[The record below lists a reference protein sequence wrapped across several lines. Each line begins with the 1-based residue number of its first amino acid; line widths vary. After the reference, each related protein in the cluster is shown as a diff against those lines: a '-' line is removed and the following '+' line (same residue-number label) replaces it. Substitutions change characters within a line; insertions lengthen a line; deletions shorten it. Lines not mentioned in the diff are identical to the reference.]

1 MTAIRQPV
9 LWVSA
14 ALLALVVW
22 AYFPGLSGGFL
33 FDDHSNI
40 VSNEELTNTSSST
53 HNLWRATLSG
63 ISGPLGRPVSM
74 LTFAVEIRLFGIDAF
89 PMKVLNL
96 IIHLATGLSLYLLSV
111 AFLQHLK
118 PDSDQRRSV
127 RWAAVAVAAIWLL
140 HPFNVTAVS
149 YIVQRMTSLSALFS
163 VLAVYTYFRGRTG
176 QLVRPGGWHI
186 WLPTTALFTAL
197 AVLSKESGVLVPV
210 YLLVTEVFLLRFSA
224 CSRTDARWVRLV
236 HVSWVSAAVLG
247 TAYVSSLRPEL
258 ILEGYESRPF
268 NLTERVFTEAR
279 VLVWYL
285 YMIVVPDISQMTLY
299 HDAYPISRSLLSPL
313 TTLLSI
319 ATLLALIVSAW
330 LFRLRYPLFGFGLF
344 WFLGGHLIES
354 TVVALELVFEHRNYL
369 PGFGIIL
376 VVVAGLRAF
385 LARMSGRRK
394 HFHFVATLAGLAI
407 LALAVAT
414 HIRNFVWSD
423 RVASVLV
430 DAQNHPD
437 SPRANI
443 EVGIVYAGLS
453 KATRDTGEKAQLR
466 ELARSYFQKAA
477 DLRPESPNGM
487 LAIAVMYYEQETR
500 PPSGVE
506 SELTRRLSLGQID
519 AGTAS
524 GLKALTDCVVK
535 DVCKIDEAYYL
546 AVMEGAFLNP
556 NITDVYGSYVL
567 GLMAN
572 FHAARTG
579 DSDLAI
585 MLVKR
590 AMELDPGKFDIR
602 LELIEHLVLGGY
614 FTQALRELDIFER
627 TDRLKKYGTLSA
639 SWRSQIESLLAQSTH
654 PQQESTPRDQIEG
667 AVD

>member
-1 MTAIRQPV
+1 MIGTRQTV
-9 LWVSA
+9 LWVTA
-14 ALLALVVW
+14 ALLTLSVW
-22 AYFPGLSGGFL
+22 AYHPGLSGDFL
-33 FDDHSNI
+33 LDDDANI
-40 VSNEELTNTSSST
+40 VSNEELTRASFSASD
-53 HNLWRATLSG
+53 LWRAALSG
-63 ISGPLGRPVSM
+63 ISGPLNRPVSM
-74 LTFAVEIRLFGIDAF
+74 CTFAIEIALNGVDPF

-96 IIHLATGLSLYLLSV
+96 VIHLACGLSIYLL
-111 AFLQHLK
+111 AFAVFQQLNA
-118 PDSDQRRSV
+118 DSSQRRSF
-127 RWAAVAVAAIWLL
+127 RWAALAVAAIWLL
-140 HPFNVTAVS
+140 HPINVTAVS

-176 QLVRPGGWHI
+176 QLVRPGRWHV

-224 CSRTDARWVRLV
+224 CSRTDARWVRLI
-236 HVSWVSAAVLG
+236 HVGWVAAAVLC
-247 TAYVSSLRPEL
+247 TAYVSLLRPEL
-258 ILEGYESRPF
+258 ILGGYESRPF
-268 NLTERVFTEAR
+268 NLTERVLTEAR

-299 HDAYPISRSLLSPL
+299 HDAYPISKSLLSPP
-313 TTLLSI
+313 TTLL
-319 ATLLALIVSAW
+319 AFVTLLALIVSAW
-330 LFRLRYPLFGFGLF
+330 VFRVRYPLFGFGLF

-369 PGFGIIL
+369 PGFGVIL
-376 VVVAGLRAF
+376 AVVAGLRAF
-385 LARMSGRRK
+385 LARLSGRRK
-394 HFHFVATLAGLAI
+394 HFHFVAILAGLAI

-414 HIRNFVWSD
+414 HIRTFVWSD
-423 RVASVLV
+423 RLSAVLV
-430 DAQNHPD
+430 DAENHRE
-437 SPRANI
+437 SPRANMA
-443 EVGIVYAGLS
+443 VGTAYARLS
-453 KATRDTGEKAQLR
+453 KATEETGEKAEFR
-466 ELARSYFQKAA
+466 DLARSRFQKAA
-477 DLRPESPNGM
+477 DLRPQSPNAL
-487 LAIAVMYYEQETR
+487 LAIALMYYEQGAR

-506 SELTRRLSLGQID
+506 SELKRRLSLGQID

-524 GLKALTDCVVK
+524 GLKALTDCLLK
-535 DVCKIDEAYYL
+535 DVCKVDEAYYL

-567 GLMAN
+567 RLMAG

-590 AMELDPGKFDIR
+590 AMELDPGEFEIR
-602 LELIEHLVLGGY
+602 LELIESLVMGGY

-654 PQQESTPRDQIEG
+654 P
-667 AVD
+667 